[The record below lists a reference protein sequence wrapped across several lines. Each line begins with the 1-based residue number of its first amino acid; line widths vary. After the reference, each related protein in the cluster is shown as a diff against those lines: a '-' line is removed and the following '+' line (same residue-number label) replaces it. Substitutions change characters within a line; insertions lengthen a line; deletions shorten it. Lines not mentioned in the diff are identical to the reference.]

1 MSPYQEYADQ
11 LRKAGFTPLPIAP
24 NSKKPIHDGW
34 TGFLEN
40 PPSDAEYAEW
50 NQKYNSTHGV
60 GVVTGHVIAVDVDF
74 YEKDTSTEIAKMVLE
89 ELGDAPKR
97 IGQMPK
103 VLLVYRSNEVFPKIT
118 GAKFSKEGFEDSRVE
133 VLAKGQQFI
142 AYGTH
147 KDTGRP
153 YRYKGE
159 DLLDFGFD
167 FLAEVTQE
175 QLHSVLEKAEEIALA
190 HGWEKV
196 ASGRQSGGGTLT
208 LNQAVLE
215 DVDFPLETPERVK
228 DALRHIDASDYD
240 TWIEIGQAL
249 HSTMA
254 GQEAFEIWDAWSSTA
269 DNYDAQQM
277 EGKWKSFRHV
287 DGGVTIGTLYH
298 RARLA
303 GWVEEEEREERPS
316 SQQGYIDRYWF
327 MEEGSNVVD
336 EQMPAHHAVLKLADF
351 KNSHK
356 NNFFM
361 EQRRNG
367 PVRVRFADWWMESPQ
382 RRTLR
387 GETYIPKDK
396 RFVVEG
402 GVTFFNTY
410 EGPGL
415 ELVAAVDPIRIQP
428 FLDHVEYLCES
439 DESRERLLDWCA
451 INVQRPD
458 VKLPYAILLY
468 SPHHGVG
475 KGWFADVMSEMVG
488 RHNASTCSAEQL
500 SGQGSAYNEYMYQ
513 SVLTLVHEVR
523 AKNRFEMTDR
533 IKNLITE
540 PWQHINLK
548 YGAQGTKQ
556 VFNNFLFMSNH
567 PDAMAITDEDRR
579 VDIIQIDAEP
589 RDAAYYQGLFT
600 WLKDRSNL
608 NHLFTYLHARNL
620 SKFDPS
626 IRPQKTVHKQA
637 MIDASRTELE
647 TILFDGIEGRDL
659 ILAKD
664 ILQWKDIYR
673 YIEAEM
679 YDGMRKLNASE
690 KNQVRHALERF
701 IMAKYPSEQA
711 VYRVFNSGS
720 GYQMRLDERKVRVIA
735 VRNIGNYL
743 KFRSAN
749 DMKYKTENIRN
760 EYARAV
766 DVIGDEL

>member
-74 YEKDTSTEIAKMVLE
+74 YEKDTSTAIAKMVLA

-97 IGQMPK
+97 VGQKPK
-103 VLLVYRSNEVFPKIT
+103 VLLVYRNEGEPFPKLT
-118 GAKFSKEGFEDSRVE
+118 GAKFQKEGYDNSRVE

-153 YRYKGE
+153 YKYLGE
-159 DLLDFGFD
+159 DLVSFGFD
-167 FLAEVTQE
+167 FLEPVSLE
-175 QLHSVLEKAEEIALA
+175 QLESVLQKAEEIAIA
-190 HGWEKV
+190 HGWEKI
-196 ASGRQSGGGTLT
+196 AEGRQGAGGTLG
-208 LNQAVLE
+208 LNQAVIE

-228 DALRHIDASDYD
+228 AALRHIDASDYD

-254 GQEAFEIWDAWSSTA
+254 GQEAFEIWDEWSATA
-269 DNYDAQQM
+269 DNYDAGQM
-277 EGKWKSFRHV
+277 ESKWKSFRHV

-298 RARLA
+298 RARIA
-303 GWVEEEEREERPS
+303 GWIEEEEREERPS
-316 SQQGYIDRYWF
+316 TQQGYVDRYWF

-336 EQMPAHHAVLKLADF
+336 EQMPAHHAILKLQDF
-351 KNSHK
+351 KNSHR

-396 RFVVEG
+396 RFIGNPV
-402 GVTFFNTY
+402 FFNTY

-415 ELVAAVDPIRIQP
+415 ELVPAVDQMRIQP

-439 DESRERLLDWCA
+439 QESRDRLLDWCA

-589 RDAAYYQGLFT
+589 RDAAYYSGLFA
-600 WLKDRSNL
+600 WLKDRANL
-608 NHLFTYLHARNL
+608 SHLYTYLYSRDL
-620 SKFDPS
+620 TKFDPAD
-626 IRPQKTVHKQA
+626 RPEKTVQKQA
-637 MIDASRTELE
+637 MIDASKTELE
-647 TILFDGIEGRDL
+647 TILFDGIESADL

-664 ILQWKDIYR
+664 IVQWKDIYK
-673 YIEAEM
+673 YMESEM
-679 YDGMRKLNASE
+679 YEGMRKLNASE
-690 KNQVRHALERF
+690 KSQVRHALERF
-701 IMAKYPSEQA
+701 FMAKYPSDQA
-711 VYRVFNSGS
+711 AYRTFNSGS
-720 GYQMRLDERKVRVIA
+720 GYQLRLDDRKVRVI
-735 VRNIGNYL
+735 VLRNVSNYL
-743 KFRSAN
+743 RFHNSN
-749 DMKYKTENIRN
+749 DMRYRTDNIRN
-760 EYARAV
+760 EYTRVV
-766 DVIGDEL
+766 DVMRDDL